1 MSIAGRFATLV
12 LLLALLSG
20 CAYKPLKAPC
30 SSDDDAAAATSRDA
44 GETLPPAAFTSLD
57 PCGPMRPI

>member
-1 MSIAGRFATLV
+1 MKRRLAAILGAIV
-12 LLLALLSG
+12 LGTVLSA

-30 SSDDDAAAATSRDA
+30 GPDEGGQPLAFAATASVPEPFA
-44 GETLPPAAFTSLD
+44 SLD

>member
-1 MSIAGRFATLV
+1 MKRHFAIILGAIALGLI
-12 LLLALLSG
+12 LSA

-30 SSDDDAAAATSRDA
+30 GPDEGGQPLAYAAAPNVPEPFASI
-44 GETLPPAAFTSLD
+44 D

>member
-1 MSIAGRFATLV
+1 MKLHLVVVVGAIALG
-12 LLLALLSG
+12 LALSA

-30 SSDDDAAAATSRDA
+30 GPDEGGQPLAYA
-44 GETLPPAAFTSLD
+44 EQPTLPKPFASSD

>member
-1 MSIAGRFATLV
+1 MRRHRLIILGTIV
-12 LLLALLSG
+12 LGLALSG

-30 SSDDDAAAATSRDA
+30 GPDEGGQPLAYTAGSSLPEPFAAN
-44 GETLPPAAFTSLD
+44 D

>member
-1 MSIAGRFATLV
+1 MKRRLTTIMGAIALG
-12 LLLALLSG
+12 LLLSA

-30 SSDDDAAAATSRDA
+30 GPDEGGQPLAYARTPV
-44 GETLPPAAFTSLD
+44 LPEPFASID